1 MSKVIV
7 VTGASSGIGA
17 LSARALSRAG
27 HTVYAGMRQT
37 QGRNAPRVAEL
48 REFATA
54 NKVRLHSVE
63 LDVLDQ
69 DSVDA
74 AIARIVAEQGRLD
87 VVLHNAGH
95 LVVGPTEAFSPEE
108 LAAVYNTN
116 VLGAQRVNRA
126 ALPHLRAQ
134 GQGLLLWTSS
144 SSVRGG
150 TPPFLTGYFAAK
162 AALDSLAVGYAAEVS
177 RFGIETAIIVP
188 GAFTNGTNHFPN
200 AGHPADTDRVDAYE
214 EKYGQLQRE
223 IPDRLGALIP
233 PEADVALVAEAIVD
247 VVDRPHGTRPFRTH
261 IDPSDDGSEVV
272 SAVADKIRGDFYR
285 RIELTELLHPAH

>member
-27 HTVYAGMRQT
+27 HTVYAGMRNT

-48 REFATA
+48 REFATT
-54 NKVRLHSVE
+54 NKVKLHSVE

-95 LVVGPTEAFSPEE
+95 LVVGPTEAFSTEE

-126 ALPHLRAQ
+126 ALPQLRAQ
-134 GQGLLLWTSS
+134 GEGLLLWTSS

-200 AGHPADTDRVDAYE
+200 AGHPADTDRVEAYE
-214 EKYGQLQRE
+214 EQYGQLQRE

-247 VVDRPHGTRPFRTH
+247 VVGRPHGTRPFRTH
-261 IDPSDDGSEVV
+261 IDPADDGSEVV

-285 RIELTELLHPAH
+285 RIELSELLHPAR